1 MKHDIKTYGI
11 LAAIFLLSIAG
22 ASYIDASE
30 FLKAIVGAPGVVSLL
45 AALYQLARDQAAY
58 EKQLDIQQRQFQFT
72 LGAASHMA
80 NLAFDRHVE
89 FCEKYM
95 AEIHKVMRTL
105 FREADTPE
113 ALVHAGKLYKLRQ
126 DYAVWLTDE
135 INENLSR
142 FEDALRKLGA
152 NAHLIQKTSDQG
164 RYAEKRLIKINDND
178 LLFSE
183 ILGLEETDGLNEEY
197 AIEAIKKKVKAILGV
212 EELTKLRTHLVVQA
226 SNFLEGT

>member
-11 LAAIFLLSIAG
+11 LAAIFLLSITG
-22 ASYIDASE
+22 ASYIKASE

-58 EKQLDIQQRQFQFT
+58 EKQLDIQQRHFQFT

-80 NLAFDRHVE
+80 NLAFDKHVE

-95 AEIHKVMRTL
+95 REIHEVMRTL

-113 ALVHAGKLYKLRQ
+113 ARVHAGNFYKLRQ

-152 NAHLIQKTSDQG
+152 NAHFIQKTSGHG
-164 RYAEKRLIKINDND
+164 RYAEERLIKINDND
-178 LLFSE
+178 LLFSK

-197 AIEAIKKKVKAILGV
+197 ALEAVKKKVKAILGV
-212 EELTKLRTHLVVQA
+212 EELTKLRTHLVTQA
-226 SNFLEGT
+226 SNVLKST

>member
-1 MKHDIKTYGI
+1 MKHDIKTYVI
-11 LAAIFLLSIAG
+11 LAAIFLLSIAV

-30 FLKAIVGAPGVVSLL
+30 LIKALVGAPGVFSLL
-45 AALYQLARDQAAY
+45 AALYQLARDQATY

-80 NLAFDRHVE
+80 NLAFDKHME

-95 AEIHKVMRTL
+95 AEIHEVMSTL
-105 FREADTPE
+105 FIEGETPG
-113 ALVHAGKLYKLRQ
+113 ALVHAGNLYKLRQ

-142 FEDALRKLGA
+142 FEDALRKLGT
-152 NAHLIQKTSDQG
+152 NAQFIQKNSDHGQ
-164 RYAEKRLIKINDND
+164 YTKIRLIKINEND

-183 ILGLEETDGLNEEY
+183 ILGSDGLNEKY

-212 EELTKLRTHLVVQA
+212 EELTKLRTHLVIQA
-226 SNFLEGT
+226 SNVLKST